1 MIDRKKADKGAELVV
16 KLHPG
21 KQSIEFLDE
30 KTAYKINCI
39 GESVKNVISSAK
51 SAGIP
56 KKDVDNYLKCAIM
69 AAFMLGKISIL
80 SENN

>member
-1 MIDRKKADKGAELVV
+1 MIDRKKANKGGELIT

-21 KQSIEFLDE
+21 KQTVEILDE
-30 KTAYKINCI
+30 KTAYKLNCI

-51 SAGIP
+51 EAGIP
-56 KKDVDNYLKCAIM
+56 RKDVDNYLKCAIM

-80 SENN
+80 SEDN